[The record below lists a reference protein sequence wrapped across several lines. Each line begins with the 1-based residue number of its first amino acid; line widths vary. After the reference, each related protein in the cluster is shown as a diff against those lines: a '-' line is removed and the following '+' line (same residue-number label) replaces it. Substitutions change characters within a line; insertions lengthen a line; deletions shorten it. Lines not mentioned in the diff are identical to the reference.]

1 VAPTRTVTTF
11 RIDDDTRAAMDVL
24 KDRDGIG
31 YSEQIRRA
39 LLMFLESKG
48 VTVKKTERK
57 RAATR
62 KRP

>member
-1 VAPTRTVTTF
+1 MTTF
-11 RIDDDTRAAMDVL
+11 RIDDDIRAAMDAL

-39 LLMFLESKG
+39 LVMFLDSKG
-48 VTVKKTERK
+48 VALKKTERK
-57 RAATR
+57 RVGPR